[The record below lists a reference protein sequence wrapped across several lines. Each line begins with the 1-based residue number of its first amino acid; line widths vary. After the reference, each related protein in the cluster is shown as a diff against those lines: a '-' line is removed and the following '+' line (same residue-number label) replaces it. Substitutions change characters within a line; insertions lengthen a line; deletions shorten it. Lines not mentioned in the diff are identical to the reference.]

1 VPPEEVEAFERA
13 LEKIPR
19 KDCFVAKYGVKSIS
33 INCRSR
39 RMTEATQQKAE
50 ATQQKAEAMQS
61 S

>member
-50 ATQQKAEAMQS
+50 AMQS